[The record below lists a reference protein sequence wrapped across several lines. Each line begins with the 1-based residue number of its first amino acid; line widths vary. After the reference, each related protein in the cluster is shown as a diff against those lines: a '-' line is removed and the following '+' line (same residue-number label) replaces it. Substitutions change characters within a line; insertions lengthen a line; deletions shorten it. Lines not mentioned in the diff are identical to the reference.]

1 MYICTVY
8 KGYFIVVLHTAHCT
22 KIVERKEYTNSFV
35 NIDYVLHC
43 MYVQLCSTF
52 RRKVVELITKTYLA
66 KFRKKL
72 SSGKKVSSLRKIAE
86 LIQKQNC
93 TVNKSVEYMQE
104 ENWHIQ
110 EIYLAQSRRSNKL
123 AQESS

>member
-43 MYVQLCSTF
+43 MYNSAVH
-52 RRKVVELITKTYLA
+52 
-66 KFRKKL
+66 
-72 SSGKKVSSLRKIAE
+72 SGGK
-86 LIQKQNC
+86 
-93 TVNKSVEYMQE
+93 
-104 ENWHIQ
+104 
-110 EIYLAQSRRSNKL
+110 
-123 AQESS
+123 

>member
-1 MYICTVY
+1 MYYTVCT
-8 KGYFIVVLHTAHCT
+8 
-22 KIVERKEYTNSFV
+22 
-35 NIDYVLHC
+35 
-43 MYVQLCSTF
+43 MYMLCSTF

-72 SSGKKVSSLRKIAE
+72 GSGKKFSSLRRIVE

-104 ENWHIQ
+104 ENFGTFRKFI
-110 EIYLAQSRRSNKL
+110 
-123 AQESS
+123 